1 MKSFEQLS
9 EDLATRRAELKQR
22 QREQGKSFKAKGVDR
37 VGAAK
42 QKTSLLKQRVSTDT
56 AASLDRIKQMAAQR
70 KAAKAD
76 ADARRQERENI
87 SAEIAASRDQK
98 QDEIE
103 DNRQERKDDIKAK
116 EKKRM
121 AKERKREELQKTL
134 DTVG

>member
-9 EDLATRRAELKQR
+9 EDIETRRAELKQK
-22 QREQGKSFKAKGVDR
+22 QREQGKAFKAKGADR

-87 SAEIAASRDQK
+87 SAEIAASREDRN
-98 QDEIE
+98 DERE
-103 DNRQERKDDIKAK
+103 ELRKSK

-121 AKERKREELQKTL
+121 SKERKREELQKTL

>member
-9 EDLATRRAELKQR
+9 EDLAPRRAELKQR
-22 QREQGKSFKAKGVDR
+22 QREQGKAFKSKGADR

-56 AASLDRIKQMAAQR
+56 AASLDRIKQMAALR

-76 ADARRQERENI
+76 ADAKRQERENI
-87 SAEIAASRDQK
+87 SAEIAASR
-98 QDEIE
+98 E
-103 DNRQERKDDIKAK
+103 DRKDEREELRKSK

-121 AKERKREELQKTL
+121 AKEKKREELQKTL

>member
-22 QREQGKSFKAKGVDR
+22 QLDQGKKFKMKGIDR
-37 VGAAK
+37 VSVAK
-42 QKTSLLKQRVSTDT
+42 SKTDALRQKTTDDAR
-56 AASLDRIKQMAAQR
+56 AALDRIKQMAAAKKAAERER
-70 KAAKAD
+70 KAKQA
-76 ADARRQERENI
+76 ERDDI
-87 SAEIAASRDQK
+87 SREIAASREQK

-103 DNRQERKDDIKAK
+103 DNRQEREDDIKAK

-121 AKERKREELQKTL
+121 SKERKREELQKTL

>member
-22 QREQGKSFKAKGVDR
+22 QREQGKAFKAKGADR

-87 SAEIAASRDQK
+87 SAEIAASREDRN
-98 QDEIE
+98 DERE
-103 DNRQERKDDIKAK
+103 ELRKSK

-121 AKERKREELQKTL
+121 SKERKREELQKTL

>member
-22 QREQGKSFKAKGVDR
+22 QREQGKAFKAKGAER

-87 SAEIAASRDQK
+87 SAEIAASREDRN
-98 QDEIE
+98 DERE
-103 DNRQERKDDIKAK
+103 ELRKSK

-121 AKERKREELQKTL
+121 SKERKREELQKTL

>member
-9 EDLATRRAELKQR
+9 EDLATRRVELKQR
-22 QREQGKSFKAKGVDR
+22 QREQGKAFKAKGADR

-87 SAEIAASRDQK
+87 SAEIAASREDRN
-98 QDEIE
+98 DERE
-103 DNRQERKDDIKAK
+103 ELRKSK

-121 AKERKREELQKTL
+121 SKERKREELQKTL

>member
-22 QREQGKSFKAKGVDR
+22 QREQGAAFKAKGAER

-42 QKTSLLKQRVSTDT
+42 SKTASLKKRATADT
-56 AASLDRIKQMAAQR
+56 EASLDRIKQAAKQRAAAAQER
-70 KAAKAD
+70 RAKEK
-76 ADARRQERENI
+76 ERESI
-87 SAEIAASRDQK
+87 SAEIAASREKK

-103 DNRQERKDDIKAK
+103 DKKQDREEIRKSR

-134 DTVG
+134 DAVG

>member
-22 QREQGKSFKAKGVDR
+22 QREQGKAFKAKGADR

-87 SAEIAASRDQK
+87 SAEIAASR
-98 QDEIE
+98 E
-103 DNRQERKDDIKAK
+103 DRKDEREELRKSK

-121 AKERKREELQKTL
+121 SKERKREELQKTF
-134 DTVG
+134 DAVG

>member
-1 MKSFEQLS
+1 MKSFDQLS

-22 QREQGKSFKAKGVDR
+22 QREQGAAFKAKGADR

-56 AASLDRIKQMAAQR
+56 ASSLDRIKKMAAQR

-87 SAEIAASRDQK
+87 SAEIAASR
-98 QDEIE
+98 E
-103 DNRQERKDDIKAK
+103 DRKDEREELRKSK

-121 AKERKREELQKTL
+121 AKEKKREELQKTL
-134 DTVG
+134 DDVG

>member
-1 MKSFEQLS
+1 MKSFDQLS

-22 QREQGKSFKAKGVDR
+22 QREQGAAFKAKGADR

-87 SAEIAASRDQK
+87 SAEIAASR
-98 QDEIE
+98 E
-103 DNRQERKDDIKAK
+103 DRKDEREELRKSK

-121 AKERKREELQKTL
+121 AKEKKREELQKTL
-134 DTVG
+134 DDVG

>member
-22 QREQGKSFKAKGVDR
+22 QREQGKAFKAKGADR

-87 SAEIAASRDQK
+87 SAEIAASREDRN
-98 QDEIE
+98 DERE
-103 DNRQERKDDIKAK
+103 ELRKSK

-121 AKERKREELQKTL
+121 SKERKREELQNTL
-134 DTVG
+134 DAVG

>member
-22 QREQGKSFKAKGVDR
+22 QREQGAAFKAKGADR
-37 VGAAK
+37 VSTAK
-42 QKTSLLKQRVSTDT
+42 AKSDALKQRTSDDSG
-56 AASLDRIKQMAAQR
+56 AALDRIKQRAKAKAAAERER
-70 KAAKAD
+70 KAK
-76 ADARRQERENI
+76 QKERDDI
-87 SAEIAASRDQK
+87 SAEIAASREQK

-103 DNRQERKDDIKAK
+103 DKKQDREEIRKSR

>member
-22 QREQGKSFKAKGVDR
+22 QREQGAAFKSKGADR

-87 SAEIAASRDQK
+87 SAEIAASREDRN
-98 QDEIE
+98 DERE
-103 DNRQERKDDIKAK
+103 ELRKSK

-121 AKERKREELQKTL
+121 SKERKREELQKTL

>member
-22 QREQGKSFKAKGVDR
+22 QREQGKAFKAKGADR

-87 SAEIAASRDQK
+87 SAEIAASREDRN
-98 QDEIE
+98 DERE
-103 DNRQERKDDIKAK
+103 ELRKSK

-121 AKERKREELQKTL
+121 SKERKREELQKTL
-134 DTVG
+134 DDVG

>member
-1 MKSFEQLS
+1 MKSFDQLS

-22 QREQGKSFKAKGVDR
+22 QREQGAAFKAKGADR

-103 DNRQERKDDIKAK
+103 DKKQDREEIRKSR

-121 AKERKREELQKTL
+121 AKEKKREELQKTL

>member
-22 QREQGKSFKAKGVDR
+22 QREQGVKF
-37 VGAAK
+37 K
-42 QKTSLLKQRVSTDT
+42 QKSAATAGAQKATSSEVQKRAADDSK
-56 AASLDRIKQMAAQR
+56 ASLDRIKQAA
-70 KAAKAD
+70 AAKAE
-76 ADARRQERENI
+76 AERARKAKQKEREDI
-87 SAEIAASRDQK
+87 SKEIAASRDQK

-103 DNRQERKDDIKAK
+103 DKKQDREEIRKSR

-121 AKERKREELQKTL
+121 AKEKKREELQKTL

>member
-22 QREQGKSFKAKGVDR
+22 QREQGAAFKAKGADR

-87 SAEIAASRDQK
+87 SAEIAASR
-98 QDEIE
+98 E
-103 DNRQERKDDIKAK
+103 DRKDEREELRKSK

-121 AKERKREELQKTL
+121 AKEKKREELQKTL
-134 DTVG
+134 DDVG

>member
-22 QREQGKSFKAKGVDR
+22 QREQGKAFKAKGADR

-87 SAEIAASRDQK
+87 SAEIAASR
-98 QDEIE
+98 E
-103 DNRQERKDDIKAK
+103 DRKDEREELRKSK

-121 AKERKREELQKTL
+121 SKERKREELQKTL
-134 DTVG
+134 NTVG

>member
-22 QREQGKSFKAKGVDR
+22 QREQGKAFKAKGADR

-76 ADARRQERENI
+76 ADAKRQERENI
-87 SAEIAASRDQK
+87 SAEIAASR
-98 QDEIE
+98 E
-103 DNRQERKDDIKAK
+103 DRKDEREELRKSK

-121 AKERKREELQKTL
+121 AKEKKREELQKTL
-134 DTVG
+134 DAVG

>member
-22 QREQGKSFKAKGVDR
+22 QREQGKAFKAKGADR

-76 ADARRQERENI
+76 ADAKRQERENI
-87 SAEIAASRDQK
+87 SAEIAASR
-98 QDEIE
+98 E
-103 DNRQERKDDIKAK
+103 DRKDEREELRKSK

-121 AKERKREELQKTL
+121 AKEKKREEIQKTL